1 MNEKVEKQTES
12 NIKIRLLLQAQ
23 STFPIFCCLLVKNHK
38 IPAVSSSISCTEHSF
53 LQDVNMRCIVFFGS
67 WFVVNFCFV
76 FFFLFG
82 FLIFNFNFL
91 LLFFLLYSDLKH
103 FCGDLVQAQ
112 KYGSSLSILLS
123 ENVL

>member
-1 MNEKVEKQTES
+1 
-12 NIKIRLLLQAQ
+12 
-23 STFPIFCCLLVKNHK
+23 
-38 IPAVSSSISCTEHSF
+38 
-53 LQDVNMRCIVFFGS
+53 MRCIVSFGS
-67 WFVVNFCFV
+67 WFVVD

-82 FLIFNFNFL
+82 FLL
-91 LLFFLLYSDLKH
+91 FLLYSDLKH

>member
-1 MNEKVEKQTES
+1 
-12 NIKIRLLLQAQ
+12 
-23 STFPIFCCLLVKNHK
+23 
-38 IPAVSSSISCTEHSF
+38 
-53 LQDVNMRCIVFFGS
+53 MRCIVFFGS
-67 WFVVNFCFV
+67 WFVVGF

-82 FLIFNFNFL
+82 F
-91 LLFFLLYSDLKH
+91 LFFLLYSDLKH